1 MTGRGRDASKALT
14 EVRTVLSRAETA
26 RARLDQPTEWQLC
39 DQPCDKDDIDFTKP
53 KVEDPDAQA
62 MRDALDEVIALLA
75 RWRKT
80 GRTVNATPLP

>member
-1 MTGRGRDASKALT
+1 MTSRGRDASKALT

-26 RARLDQPTEWQLC
+26 RARLGQPTEYQLR
-39 DQPCDKDDIDFTKP
+39 DNPYDRDDIDFAKP

-62 MRDALDEVIALLA
+62 MRDALDQVVALLS